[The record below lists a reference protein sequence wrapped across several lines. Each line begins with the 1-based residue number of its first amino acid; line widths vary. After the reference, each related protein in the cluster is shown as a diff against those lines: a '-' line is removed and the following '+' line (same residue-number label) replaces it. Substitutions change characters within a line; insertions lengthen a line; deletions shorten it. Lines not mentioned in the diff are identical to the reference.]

1 MVVVR
6 ENPLTNLRAL
16 ADQRTIELVIQ
27 EGCVLARRPDA
38 SDHDVPERV
47 MASTWVCCGIP
58 AREP

>member
-6 ENPLTNLRAL
+6 ENPL